1 MPNTGTTSPNTG
13 NDGYYDRDE
22 GLAIQDVTFR
32 YRTNIVLQNLCLSIT
47 PGTFTVLLGS
57 SGCGKTT
64 LLRLIA
70 GHLQPQH
77 GSIHLAGRDL
87 THLPA
92 EQRNIGMVYQNYALF
107 PHLDARANVA
117 FGLEMRR
124 LPRSEITSRV
134 EAILDRVGLPADAR
148 ARKPEALSGGQ
159 QQRVALARA
168 LVIEPDLLLLDEPL
182 AHLDRQLREQMR
194 QELRTGTTT
203 LMVTHDPDDA
213 LALADQVGV
222 MEAGRLVQ
230 WGSPRELYDR
240 PIHARVAALLG
251 AVNLLPG
258 GVLVRPERVRL
269 VAGDQPVT
277 QVQYRGSRA
286 LVQVAGILAEVDA
299 STAPQ
304 VGQRVGL
311 DIPETARWHMP
322 GEQT

>member
-32 YRTNIVLQNLCLSIT
+32 YGTNIVLQNLCLSIT

-134 EAILDRVGLPADAR
+134 EAILDRVGLPAEAR
-148 ARKPEALSGGQ
+148 GRKPEALSGGQ

-194 QELRTGTTT
+194 QELRTGITT

-230 WGSPRELYDR
+230 WGAPREVYER
-240 PIHARVAALLG
+240 PIHARVARLLG

-269 VAGDQPVT
+269 VPGDQPVT

-311 DIPETARWHMP
+311 DIPEAACWHMP
-322 GEQT
+322 GEQE